1 MPLLQAA
8 VDFRSDPV
16 LYEACKEDS
25 ESLCL
30 GVDHGGGRIQAC
42 LVRGGGADRIQAT
55 LVRAGGPAGVGPRM
69 QLRVTQFVPRRGAW
83 TFSPPVPGDHTG
95 VVLFLQ
101 AWHDKCMQVSW
112 ACTKRLECSHC
123 LHVLSP

>member
-1 MPLLQAA
+1 MVATPTTKVVAELCKPDQVCPAHPLPLLQAA

-42 LVRGGGADRIQAT
+42 LVRAGGQDPGQLDDTGLADRIQAT
-55 LVRAGGPAGVGPRM
+55 FARQEGQQVLVPNCG
-69 QLRVTQFVPRRGAW
+69 FV
-83 TFSPPVPGDHTG
+83 
-95 VVLFLQ
+95 
-101 AWHDKCMQVSW
+101 
-112 ACTKRLECSHC
+112 
-123 LHVLSP
+123 